1 MALRKLDRHTPKSG
15 PLSHTT
21 YENKL
26 WMDRDLNV
34 GPETIEVLEENIHS
48 KLSDI
53 NLGNIF
59 LDLSLQAKET
69 KAKMNKWNYINLKSF
84 CTAKETINKTKRQLT
99 EWEKIFPNVIS
110 NQGLISKDTKNSY
123 NSI

>member
-1 MALRKLDRHTPKSG
+1 
-15 PLSHTT
+15 
-21 YENKL
+21 
-26 WMDRDLNV
+26 MDRDLNV
-34 GPETIEVLEENIHS
+34 GPETIEVLEQNIHS

-69 KAKMNKWNYINLKSF
+69 KAKINKWNYINLKSF
-84 CTAKETINKTKRQLT
+84 CTAKETINKTQRQLT

-110 NQGLISKDTKNSY
+110 NKGLISKDTKNSY

>member
-1 MALRKLDRHTPKSG
+1 
-15 PLSHTT
+15 
-21 YENKL
+21 
-26 WMDRDLNV
+26 MDRDLNV

-69 KAKMNKWNYINLKSF
+69 KAKINKFNYINLKSF

-110 NQGLISKDTKNSY
+110 NKGLISKDTQNSY

>member
-1 MALRKLDRHTPKSG
+1 
-15 PLSHTT
+15 
-21 YENKL
+21 
-26 WMDRDLNV
+26 MDRDLNV
-34 GPETIEVLEENIHS
+34 RSETIKALEENIHS

-69 KAKMNKWNYINLKSF
+69 KAKINKWNYINLKSF
-84 CTAKETINKTKRQLT
+84 CTVRETINKTKRQLT

-110 NQGLISKDTKNSY
+110 NKGSISKDTKNSY
-123 NSI
+123 NSIEKIKTNDV

>member
-1 MALRKLDRHTPKSG
+1 MVLRKLDRHMPKSG

-21 YENKL
+21 YKNKL
-26 WMDRDLNV
+26 WTDRVLNV
-34 GPETIEVLEENIHS
+34 RPETVKVLEENTHT
-48 KLSDI
+48 KFSDI

-69 KAKMNKWNYINLKSF
+69 KSKMNKWNYINLKSF
-84 CTAKETINKTKRQLT
+84 YTIRETINKTKRQLT

-110 NQGLISKDTKNSY
+110 NKELISKDTKNSY

>member
-59 LDLSLQAKET
+59 WICLL
-69 KAKMNKWNYINLKSF
+69 
-84 CTAKETINKTKRQLT
+84 RQR
-99 EWEKIFPNVIS
+99 K
-110 NQGLISKDTKNSY
+110 QKQK
-123 NSI
+123 